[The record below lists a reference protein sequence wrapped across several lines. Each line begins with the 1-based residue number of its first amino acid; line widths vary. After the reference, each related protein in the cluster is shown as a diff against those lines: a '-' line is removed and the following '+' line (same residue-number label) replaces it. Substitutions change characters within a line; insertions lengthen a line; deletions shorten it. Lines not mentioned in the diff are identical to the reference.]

1 LNSLQDESEALGLRG
16 VDRRFGFIQA
26 WFQLAEFWGMI
37 NEWRAAVEK
46 DGRDRMLFH
55 V

>member
-1 LNSLQDESEALGLRG
+1 LGG
-16 VDRRFGFIQA
+16 RFVFIQG
-26 WFQLAEFWGMI
+26 WFQLAEFRGMI